1 MGLRSRFVRWLM
13 DPEVRREI
21 QRELEKIHAVKLQKE
36 VNILRN
42 EKLYLINLLRKNCVK
57 IPKKFEAG
65 QL

>member
-57 IPKKFEAG
+57 IPKKFEAE